1 MKTSAGL
8 NLTKK
13 IDMIGNPLF
22 SLYASHEKTTTME
35 RESQKILNKLYTW
48 QEKADR
54 ELLSLKNKIKFK
66 KRSNTVAQSNHLT
79 RNGTE
84 G

>member
-1 MKTSAGL
+1 
-8 NLTKK
+8 
-13 IDMIGNPLF
+13 
-22 SLYASHEKTTTME
+22 ME

>member
-1 MKTSAGL
+1 MCQWQ
-8 NLTKK
+8 
-13 IDMIGNPLF
+13 
-22 SLYASHEKTTTME
+22 
-35 RESQKILNKLYTW
+35 SQKILNKLYTW

-54 ELLSLKNKIKFK
+54 ELLSLKKKKKFK
-66 KRSNTVAQSNHLT
+66 KRSNTVAQSNYLT

>member
-1 MKTSAGL
+1 MK
-8 NLTKK
+8 KK
-13 IDMIGNPLF
+13 NRHDRESTIF
-22 SLYASHEKTTTME
+22 SLCKSWENDNNGMCCQWQ
-35 RESQKILNKLYTW
+35 SQTILNKLYTW